1 MNRLSAS
8 LSPYLLQHQNNP
20 VDWYPWGEEAF
31 EQARQSDLP
40 VFLSVGYA
48 ACHWCHV
55 MEHESFENAAIAEFL
70 NKYFV
75 SIKVDREERP
85 DIDQI
90 YMNSLQLMTGRGGW
104 PMSVFLNHEKQPF
117 YAGTYWPPSPQR
129 GMPGFS
135 QILDALADAW
145 QNRRSEVE
153 AHAAQ
158 ITSSLGQLALGVS
171 EPAASLPEDAVIRD
185 ATNHLLDVL
194 DRERGGFGSAPK
206 FPHAT
211 DLELL
216 LRRGQTSGEDE
227 LINAAELTL
236 DAMAGGGIRDH
247 IGGGFARYSVDANWL
262 VPHFEKMLYDNALLA
277 AVYVRAFQV
286 TGHERHADVAKEI
299 LDYLAREMCD
309 PCGGFHCS
317 EDADSEGVEGKYYVW
332 TVAEVIAAL
341 GSERGER
348 FCQIYDITESGN
360 FEGKNIPRLQKT
372 IADWAS
378 ELAVPGLAAELAV
391 DRERLREQRGKR
403 VRPGRDDKI
412 LAGWNALA
420 IRAFAIAGG
429 VLDRPDY
436 IEIAE
441 RSATFMLDKMTSE
454 TGRLYH
460 AYRQGQA
467 HLDAYVDDYA
477 YTAEA
482 FLALFEATGRARWV
496 GRASQL
502 AETIITHFEDPEVG
516 GFFYTSDDAEA
527 LITRTK
533 DWHDGSLVSGNASAT
548 MALLKLSRLTGVDA
562 YRDAAVRA
570 LQLAGPILQSQ
581 AAACGAL
588 LSSLDR
594 LLHDHE
600 QWVLA
605 VPDRETMAA
614 WRTRFLSRYRPHAT
628 LSWVIGQAPKSGPV
642 ASLNHAREVIDGKPT
657 LYRCQNFSCDQP
669 LVGDEIGLLL
679 QQTTS

>member
-1 MNRLSAS
+1 MNRLSSS

-31 EQARQSDLP
+31 EKARQADLP

-90 YMNSLQLMTGRGGW
+90 YMNSVQLMTGRGGW
-104 PMSVFLNHEKQPF
+104 PMSVFLNHQKQPF

-129 GMPGFS
+129 GMPGFA

-145 QNRRSEVE
+145 QNRRSEVQQ
-153 AHAAQ
+153 HAAQ
-158 ITSSLGQLALGVS
+158 VTSSLGQLALGVS
-171 EPAASLPEDAVIRD
+171 EPAATMPGDEVIRD
-185 ATNHLLDVL
+185 ATNHLLKVL

-211 DLELL
+211 DLDLL
-216 LRRGQTSGEDE
+216 LRRGQTKGDKT

-236 DAMAGGGIRDH
+236 DAMAAGGIRDH
-247 IGGGFARYSVDANWL
+247 IGGGFARYSVDARWL
-262 VPHFEKMLYDNALLA
+262 VPHFEKMLYDNTLLA
-277 AVYVRAFQV
+277 EVYVRAFQV

-309 PCGGFHCS
+309 PSGGFHCS

-332 TVAEVIAAL
+332 TVAEVISVL
-341 GSERGER
+341 GSERGGR

-360 FEGKNIPRLQKT
+360 FEGKNIPNLPKS

-378 ELAVPGLAAELAV
+378 ELGVPDLAAELAI
-391 DRERLREQRGKR
+391 DRDRLREQRSQR

-412 LAGWNALA
+412 LASWNALA

-429 VLDRPDY
+429 VFDRPDY
-436 IEIAE
+436 IATAE
-441 RSATFMLDKMTSE
+441 RSATFMLEKMTSE
-454 TGRLYH
+454 SGRLYH
-460 AYRQGQA
+460 AFRQGDA

-482 FLALFEATGRARWV
+482 FVALFEATGLARWV
-496 GRASQL
+496 GRASKL
-502 AETIITHFEDPEVG
+502 ADTILKHFEDSEVG
-516 GFFYTSDDAEA
+516 GFFYTADDAEA
-527 LITRTK
+527 LIARTK
-533 DWHDGSLVSGNASAT
+533 DWHDGSVVSGNASAT
-548 MALLKLSRLTGVDA
+548 MALLELSRLTGTDT
-562 YRDAAVRA
+562 YRDAAERT
-570 LQLAGPILQSQ
+570 LQLAAPILKTQ
-581 AAACGAL
+581 AAACAAL

-594 LLHDHE
+594 MLHDHQ

-605 VPDRETMAA
+605 VPDGETMAA
-614 WRTRFLSRYRPHAT
+614 WRKRFLGPYRPHAT
-628 LSWVIGQAPKSGPV
+628 LSWVIGQAPESGPV
-642 ASLNHAREVIDGKPT
+642 ASLNQHREVIDGKPT
-657 LYRCQNFSCDQP
+657 LYRCQNFSCDRP
-669 LVGDEIGLLL
+669 LTGDDVTIALRGD
-679 QQTTS
+679 

>member
-1 MNRLSAS
+1 MNHLSTS

-20 VDWYPWGEEAF
+20 VEWYPWGEEAF
-31 EQARQSDLP
+31 EKARQADLP

-104 PMSVFLNHEKQPF
+104 PMSVFLNHAKQPF
-117 YAGTYWPPSPQR
+117 YAGTYWPPTAQR

-135 QILDALADAW
+135 QILDAIADAW
-145 QNRRSEVE
+145 LNRRSEVE
-153 AHAAQ
+153 EHAAQ

-171 EPAASLPEDAVIRD
+171 EPSASLPEESVIRD
-185 ATNHLLDVL
+185 ATSHLLEVL

-211 DLELL
+211 DLDLL
-216 LRRGQTSGEDE
+216 LRRGHTSGDKE
-227 LINAAELTL
+227 LVDAAELTL
-236 DAMAGGGIRDH
+236 DAMAAGGIRDH
-247 IGGGFARYSVDANWL
+247 IGGGFARYSVDAKWL

-277 AVYVRAFQV
+277 EVYVRAFQV
-286 TGHERHADVAKEI
+286 TGHDRHAIVAKDI

-309 PCGGFHCS
+309 PSGGFHCS

-332 TVAEVIAAL
+332 TPDEVIAVL
-341 GSERGER
+341 GHERGAR
-348 FCQIYDITESGN
+348 FCQIYDITDSGN
-360 FEGKNIPRLQKT
+360 FEGKNNPNLPKPISE
-372 IADWAS
+372 WAV
-378 ELAVPGLAAELAV
+378 ELAVPDLAAELAT
-391 DRERLREQRGKR
+391 DRERLRNERLQR

-412 LAGWNALA
+412 LAAWNALA

-429 VLDRPDY
+429 GLDCPEY

-441 RSATFMLDKMTSE
+441 RSANFMLDQMMSDN
-454 TGRLYH
+454 GRLYH
-460 AYRQGQA
+460 AYRQGQS

-482 FLALFEATGRARWV
+482 FVALFEATGHARWIA
-496 GRASQL
+496 RAGKL
-502 AETIITHFEDPEVG
+502 ADVMILHFEDSEAG
-516 GFFYTSDDAEA
+516 GFFYTADDAEQ

-533 DWHDGSLVSGNASAT
+533 DWHDGSLVSGNASAS
-548 MALLKLSRLTGVDA
+548 MALLKLSRLTSVDA
-562 YRDAAVRA
+562 YRVAAERT
-570 LQLAGPILQSQ
+570 LKLAGPILKTQ

-594 LLHDHE
+594 MLHDDE

-605 VPDRETMAA
+605 VPDVETMTA
-614 WRTRFLSRYRPHAT
+614 WRAQFLGHYRPHAT
-628 LSWVIGQAPKSGPV
+628 LSWVIGQAPESGPV
-642 ASLNHAREVIDGKPT
+642 ASLNRGREVIDGKPT
-657 LYRCQNFSCDQP
+657 LYRCQNFTCERP
-669 LVGDEIGLLL
+669 LTGDGVALLL
-679 QQTTS
+679 RQATA